1 MCGKRGSA
9 VKARS
14 ILAGALAAMLLCV
27 SSLAAAC
34 DFSCGFARQRSDCH
48 STQMTPGSSDM
59 TMADMAMPGMTM
71 PEISGYTSI
80 SGKTV
85 SPSSKGMP
93 THAALVDMGA
103 CERQSCD
110 QTQVV
115 ASKSNP
121 ATFKMFEAIS
131 KIPGSFNM
139 EGLHV
144 SFYESRDEL
153 ASFAPSVLISFN
165 VTLRI

>member
-1 MCGKRGSA
+1 

-14 ILAGALAAMLLCV
+14 IFAGALAAMLLCV

-34 DFSCGFARQRSDCH
+34 DLSCGFARQRSDCH
-48 STQMTPGSSDM
+48 STRMTPSESGSPEM
-59 TMADMAMPGMTM
+59 TMADMSMPGMTM
-71 PEISGYTSI
+71 PENSGDNSI
-80 SGKTV
+80 SGQTV

-110 QTQVV
+110 QTPVL
-115 ASKSNP
+115 ASKSNHT
-121 ATFKMFEAIS
+121 TFKMFEAIS
-131 KIPGSFNM
+131 KIPGSFYM
-139 EGLHV
+139 EGRHA
-144 SFYESRDEL
+144 SFYESRDDL
-153 ASFAPSVLISFN
+153 ASFAPSVFISFN